1 MHVLDNS
8 PLSNMVYVFSQSVV
22 CLVIL
27 LTLSFTVQKF
37 LILMESSLLIVS
49 FMDHT
54 SKKLLLYSMRSS
66 RFSALLIGVYSV
78 HMLQL
83 GL

>member
-1 MHVLDNS
+1 
-8 PLSNMVYVFSQSVV
+8 MVYVFSQSVV